1 MTAIDTSTSEQPGYL
16 SIDPIPFF
24 ERVGEITHLGN
35 SEDLFRAIADY
46 QSTALHIALH
56 APFLPFHIYA
66 EATRRSSPLVAI
78 ATSLESAVTHA
89 ADAMTQNT
97 DELREEIAQADAAV
111 TAPANRP
118 GKPAEAQPKAAPK
131 AH

>member
-1 MTAIDTSTSEQPGYL
+1 MTAIETPIREQPGYL
-16 SIDPIPFF
+16 GIDPTPFI
-24 ERVGEITHLGN
+24 ERMSEITHLGN
-35 SEDLFRAIADY
+35 SEDLFRAVADY

-97 DELREEIAQADAAV
+97 DELRDEIESAEEATEAAAKRASRATDAL
-111 TAPANRP
+111 
-118 GKPAEAQPKAAPK
+118 PKAMPK
-131 AH
+131 AS